1 MKWLIV
7 TCVLLSS
14 GHIWDS
20 FGLEVTAQENTKMLP
35 SLSTSSVIEKTSS
48 EDAII
53 NESEKI
59 SPKIVEES
67 PARQGPQ
74 APGWGGLLSGKKI
87 VFIRL
92 FFFLFKNVFPRFFL
106 SKFSDR
112 SWVLVLKKKKKKS
125 FSEVSQ
131 SVTYCGTVC
140 GPVRRGVAI
149 VRWSRWSPPH

>member
-53 NESEKI
+53 NESENI

-74 APGWGGLLSGKKI
+74 APGWGGLLSGKI
-87 VFIRL
+87 
-92 FFFLFKNVFPRFFL
+92 FFFFFKNV
-106 SKFSDR
+106 
-112 SWVLVLKKKKKKS
+112 VLFRKIVLTY
-125 FSEVSQ
+125 SENFILVIK
-131 SVTYCGTVC
+131 C
-140 GPVRRGVAI
+140 
-149 VRWSRWSPPH
+149 

>member
-74 APGWGGLLSGKKI
+74 APGWGGLLSGKN
-87 VFIRL
+87 
-92 FFFLFKNVFPRFFL
+92 FFFISSLFILFNNVALFL
-106 SKFSDR
+106 II
-112 SWVLVLKKKKKKS
+112 VLTY
-125 FSEVSQ
+125 
-131 SVTYCGTVC
+131 SVNFILVIKC
-140 GPVRRGVAI
+140 
-149 VRWSRWSPPH
+149 

>member
-35 SLSTSSVIEKTSS
+35 SLSTSSVIEKTST

-87 VFIRL
+87 IFKGQLISK
-92 FFFLFKNVFPRFFL
+92 FLF
-106 SKFSDR
+106 
-112 SWVLVLKKKKKKS
+112 
-125 FSEVSQ
+125 
-131 SVTYCGTVC
+131 G
-140 GPVRRGVAI
+140 AI
-149 VRWSRWSPPH
+149 VWTKIPTKFFPEFLP

>member
-1 MKWLIV
+1 MKWLLV

-87 VFIRL
+87 IFYQINI
-92 FFFLFKNVFPRFFL
+92 F
-106 SKFSDR
+106 
-112 SWVLVLKKKKKKS
+112 S
-125 FSEVSQ
+125 FSKIV
-131 SVTYCGTVC
+131 VLFCKIVLTYSENFILVIKC
-140 GPVRRGVAI
+140 
-149 VRWSRWSPPH
+149 

>member
-35 SLSTSSVIEKTSS
+35 SLSTSSVIETTSS

-74 APGWGGLLSGKKI
+74 APGWGGLLSGKKVI
-87 VFIRL
+87 FLLVSYL
-92 FFFLFKNVFPRFFL
+92 FSFQKCC
-106 SKFSDR
+106 FS
-112 SWVLVLKKKKKKS
+112 S
-125 FSEVSQ
+125 FSCMFLNPNNFFQFEL
-131 SVTYCGTVC
+131 
-140 GPVRRGVAI
+140 
-149 VRWSRWSPPH
+149 

>member
-87 VFIRL
+87 IFVRL
-92 FFFLFKNVFPRFFL
+92 ISFLFKNV
-106 SKFSDR
+106 
-112 SWVLVLKKKKKKS
+112 VLFCIIVLTY
-125 FSEVSQ
+125 SENFILVIK
-131 SVTYCGTVC
+131 C
-140 GPVRRGVAI
+140 
-149 VRWSRWSPPH
+149 

>member
-87 VFIRL
+87 IFVRL
-92 FFFLFKNVFPRFFL
+92 IYFLFKNV
-106 SKFSDR
+106 
-112 SWVLVLKKKKKKS
+112 VLFCIIVLTY
-125 FSEVSQ
+125 SENFILVIK
-131 SVTYCGTVC
+131 C
-140 GPVRRGVAI
+140 
-149 VRWSRWSPPH
+149 

>member
-35 SLSTSSVIEKTSS
+35 SLSESSVIEKTSS

-87 VFIRL
+87 IFIRL
-92 FFFLFKNVFPRFFL
+92 FFFFFSKILFCFVKLF
-106 SKFSDR
+106 
-112 SWVLVLKKKKKKS
+112 
-125 FSEVSQ
+125 
-131 SVTYCGTVC
+131 
-140 GPVRRGVAI
+140 
-149 VRWSRWSPPH
+149 